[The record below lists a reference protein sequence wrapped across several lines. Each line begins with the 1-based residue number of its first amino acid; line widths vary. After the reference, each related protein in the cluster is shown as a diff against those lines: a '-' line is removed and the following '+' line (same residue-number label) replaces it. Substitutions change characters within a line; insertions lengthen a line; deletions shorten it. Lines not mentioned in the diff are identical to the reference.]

1 MNSDD
6 LFNLMAQRR
15 SVRRFADTPVEQSV
29 IEQLIAAAGWA
40 PSNHNRQGWKF
51 LVWQDKQKI
60 EAMACTI
67 REEIKNLCEQAHRL
81 AKDHG
86 SELVYYSGIFE
97 TAPVVI
103 LAMHKMSPAISRT
116 ILEKSDSMKISS
128 EAISTAMAVQN
139 MLLLAE
145 SLGLGTCVMTAPL
158 LATKV
163 WRQQELPAGF
173 EPTCLIAVG
182 YPAEK
187 PAAPRR
193 KKMQHILEYK

>member
-1 MNSDD
+1 
-6 LFNLMAQRR
+6 LNLMAQRR
-15 SVRRFADTPVEQSV
+15 SVRRFADTAVDLSV
-29 IEQLIAAAGWA
+29 LERLITAASWA

-60 EAMACTI
+60 EAMARAV
-67 REEIKNLCEQAHRL
+67 REEVKDVCEQAHRL

-86 SELVYYSGIFE
+86 HELVYYSGIFE

-103 LAMHKMSPAISRT
+103 LAMHKKSPAIGRA
-116 ILEKSDSMKISS
+116 ILEKSDVMNISS
-128 EAISTAMAVQN
+128 EALSAAMAVQN

-145 SLGLGTCVMTAPL
+145 SLGLGACIMTAPL

-163 WRQQELPAGF
+163 WSQQELPAGF

-182 YPAEK
+182 YSAEK

-193 KKMQHILEYK
+193 KELQHILEYK